1 METTTQGP
9 KKGKLILITF
19 LCFAVILSL
28 TSASLLS
35 KASAG
40 PSHDANFSPSTL
52 SFLKANTG
60 LDGEQWDNI
69 MKLINKSEQDSLNWT
84 KHYGYC
90 ENINDNRGYTIG
102 IFGATTGGS
111 NDTYPDGPALF
122 KEFDAVSGASNPS
135 ITGGLARIGAKGTM
149 NGRILTITESS
160 SSFCKKINGLQN
172 NSKWRDAIW
181 RTFYNV
187 YIKYSVQQA
196 HQRGFK
202 SALTIGSF
210 VDAALNHGA
219 TGGSN
224 TLQGLLS
231 RSGTSKDEK
240 TFMNNFHA
248 KRSLIVNTNHYN
260 QPPNGTNRVKQFND
274 LLNQGYSSLKN
285 ADAAI
290 VKATSWIMR

>member
-1 METTTQGP
+1 METTMKAP
-9 KKGKLILITF
+9 KKGKLLFITF
-19 LCFAVILSL
+19 VCFALILSL

-40 PSHDANFSPSTL
+40 PQHDANFSPATL
-52 SFLKANTG
+52 SFLKSKTG

-69 MKLINKSEQDSLNWT
+69 MKLVNKPEQDSLNWT
-84 KHYGYC
+84 KFYGYC

-122 KEFDAVSGASNPS
+122 KEYDAASGASNPT
-135 ITGGLARIGAKGTM
+135 IEGGLARIGAKGKM
-149 NGRILTITESS
+149 NGRILNITESA

-181 RTFYNV
+181 KTFYNV
-187 YIKYSVQQA
+187 YINYAVQQA
-196 HQRGFK
+196 NQRGFK

-210 VDAALNHGA
+210 VDSALNHGA

-231 RSGTSKDEK
+231 RSGTSSNEK
-240 TFMNNFHA
+240 TFMNSFHA
-248 KRSLIVNTNHYN
+248 TRTKIVNTNHYN
-260 QPPNGTNRVKQFND
+260 QAPNGTNRVKQWND

-285 ADAAI
+285 ADAAV
-290 VKATSWIMR
+290 VKATSWTMK